1 MQKFVQTVA
10 LRWSDIDINH
20 HVRHSVYY
28 DWGADARLEYFRLI
42 GMTVEKMQTLQIGV
56 ILLREECV
64 FRREIRLGDKVTITL
79 ELLNARRD
87 YSRWSIRHKIMKDA
101 ETLGSILT
109 VDGAWIDMKKRK
121 LAVPPPEMIPA
132 FETLEKAEEFQWI
145 D

>member
-1 MQKFVQTVA
+1 MQKFVQPVA

-42 GMTVEKMQTLQIGV
+42 GMTVERMQPLQIGV

-79 ELLNARRD
+79 ELLNARKD

-101 ETLGSILT
+101 DTVGSILT
-109 VDGAWIDMKKRK
+109 VDGAWI
-121 LAVPPPEMIPA
+121 
-132 FETLEKAEEFQWI
+132 
-145 D
+145 

>member
-1 MQKFVQTVA
+1 MQNFIQAVS
-10 LRWSDIDINH
+10 LRWADIDINH

-64 FRREIRLGDKVTITL
+64 FRREIRLGDAVTITL
-79 ELLNARRD
+79 ELLNARKD
-87 YSRWSIRHKIMKDA
+87 YSRWSIRHRIMKDR
-101 ETLGSILT
+101 ETVAAILT
-109 VDGAWIDMKKRK
+109 VDGAWIDMQKRK
-121 LAVPPPEMIPA
+121 LAVPPADMIPA
-132 FETLEKAEEFQWI
+132 FESLDKAEDFRWL